1 MTNNLTQIPRGATC
15 MKLEYIVLY
24 ILYKVYYYIRLKT
37 SYNQFI
43 AVSVA
48 VFENFQKKQPVPVP
62 VFQIWTKTGLNRT
75 LKH

>member
-1 MTNNLTQIPRGATC
+1 

-37 SYNQFI
+37 GYNWFL

-48 VFENFQKKQPVPVP
+48 VFENLQKKQPVPVP
-62 VFQIWTKTGLNRT
+62 VFQIWTKNRT
-75 LKH
+75 